1 MNALDEHSKPY
12 WASVPPLKARALDRS
27 LAVDVAVV
35 GSGIAGTSVAYELA
49 ARGVKLAVLDR
60 GKLGRGMTARTSAH
74 LAFQSDDLYQE
85 VISRRGLKLAKLH
98 YRSQRAAVDRIAQI
112 QESEE
117 ISCDFARLDGLLGLA
132 PDTKTS
138 LLDEE
143 LKACHKLGYKEV
155 EYVKAGRLARLSTA
169 HGLKFPHQARF
180 HPLKYVT
187 GLHRILQAR
196 GAALHA
202 DTAVVEIAER
212 GGSVAL
218 KTDQGFIVRAGAV
231 VIATN
236 SPIDPK
242 VAIHTKQAPYRTYV
256 FAAPVPKGSI
266 DDALYWD
273 TADPYHYVR
282 LQPEKS
288 YDLLIAGGED
298 HRSGEADD
306 ALTRYRKL
314 ENWTRERFPEIGRTS
329 HRWSGQILEP
339 VDYTAFVGRAP
350 GKKNC
355 YVATGDS
362 GQGLT
367 HGAVAGMLIADLIL
381 EGSNPWEELHDPSRK
396 TMNALGR
403 LIEENVTAVK
413 NLTEYVLPGE
423 LKSTRSCKRGQGGIL
438 RRGLAKLAVSRDRK
452 GKLHIRSASC
462 THVGCIIHWNSFEQ
476 CWDCPCHGSH
486 FAPDGSVLNA
496 PAVLPLHPAGRRTR
510 PRRS

>member
-12 WASVPPLKARALDRS
+12 WASVPPLKVRALDRS
-27 LAVDVAVV
+27 LTVDVAVV
-35 GSGIAGTSVAYELA
+35 GSGMAGTSVAYELA
-49 ARGVKLAVLDR
+49 ARGVKLALLDR
-60 GKLGRGMTARTSAH
+60 GQLGRGMTARTSAH

-98 YRSQRAAVDRIAQI
+98 YRSQRAAVDRIATI
-112 QESEE
+112 HESEE

-132 PDTKTS
+132 PDSKTS

-143 LKACHKLGYKEV
+143 LKACRKLGYKEV
-155 EYVKAGRLARLSTA
+155 EYVKSGQLARLSTA
-169 HGLKFPHQARF
+169 GGLKFPHQARF
-180 HPLKYVT
+180 HPLKYIT

-202 DTAVVEIAER
+202 DTAVVKIAER

-218 KTDQGFIVRAGAV
+218 KTDKGFIVRAGAV

-256 FAAPVPKGSI
+256 FAAPVPRSSI

-282 LQPEKS
+282 LQPEKN

-298 HRSGEADD
+298 HRSGEVDD
-306 ALTRYRKL
+306 ASARYRSL
-314 ENWTRERFPEIGRTS
+314 EKWTRERFPEIGKTTY
-329 HRWSGQILEP
+329 RWSGQILEP
-339 VDYTAFVGRAP
+339 IDYTAFIGRAP
-350 GKKNC
+350 GKKNS

-381 EGSNPWEELHDPSRK
+381 KGSNPWEELHDPSRK
-396 TMNALGR
+396 TVNALGHF
-403 LIEENVTAVK
+403 IEENVTTVK
-413 NLTEYVLPGE
+413 NIAEYVLPGE
-423 LKSTRSCKRGQGGIL
+423 LKSTRACKRGQGGIL

-452 GKLHIRSASC
+452 GKLHMRSASC
-462 THVGCIIHWNSFEQ
+462 THVGCVVHWNSFEQ

-496 PAVLPLHPAGRRTR
+496 PAVLPLRPAG
-510 PRRS
+510 S